1 MICYSDMQMK
11 VKLNV
16 MIYMYLFS
24 YFRQLIIQNAFC
36 LFLEIDENG
45 LFNWL
50 FNDLLEEWK
59 YFFSFYKCF
68 YYPRTFKN
76 ILIAGV
82 GEPWNLYVDRI
93 IYTTYIVICWTFA
106 NNIINTHTHSLA
118 SICIL
123 ICIIYTYKNSI

>member
-24 YFRQLIIQNAFC
+24 YFRQLFIQNAFC

-68 YYPRTFKN
+68 YYPRIFKN
-76 ILIAGV
+76 ILKVEV
-82 GEPWNLYVDRI
+82 GESWNLYVDRI
-93 IYTTYIVICWTFA
+93 IYTTYIVISWTFA

-123 ICIIYTYKNSI
+123 ICIIYKYKNSI